1 MDGYMLLEAGDLVD
15 SPYGIGKLIRINN
28 NDALIKYFDS
38 PVNYEGIEQTVEIKH
53 LKKAEL
59 HAESLVYRYD
69 YEVAHWQIARVVGA
83 VPGGVRLHFPNKQ
96 QEDVSLNDIF
106 VRWDRPISDAAALLA
121 ERITYTPFWQDAR
134 LAYQHQMLKQ
144 RNACAGITSS
154 LSSSI
159 ELEPYQ
165 LAVARRVLSDP
176 IQRYLLADEV
186 GLGKTIEAGLIVRQH
201 ITENPLTHCVV
212 IVAPGVLHRQWQ
224 QELSARFHLEELLN
238 KSIHIIDMAA
248 FSTADPLSFRPDMLV
263 IDEAHQ
269 VGAWAWDAE
278 YEQRYASVNYLAQQS
293 EKLLLL
299 SATPVTGNEKNFLA
313 MLHLLDAKNYP
324 LTDTGLL
331 KFQQRIQQR
340 EEIGSLFYA
349 FNCENDN
356 MTLEEN
362 LEALTRMFPE
372 DEVLNVGR

>member
-1 MDGYMLLEAGDLVD
+1 MPLEVGDLVD

-38 PVNYEGIEQTVEIKH
+38 PVNYEGIEQTVEVKH

-201 ITENPLTHCVV
+201 VTENPLTHCVV
-212 IVAPGVLHRQWQ
+212 IVAPGVL
-224 QELSARFHLEELLN
+224 
-238 KSIHIIDMAA
+238 
-248 FSTADPLSFRPDMLV
+248 
-263 IDEAHQ
+263 
-269 VGAWAWDAE
+269 
-278 YEQRYASVNYLAQQS
+278 
-293 EKLLLL
+293 
-299 SATPVTGNEKNFLA
+299 
-313 MLHLLDAKNYP
+313 
-324 LTDTGLL
+324 
-331 KFQQRIQQR
+331 
-340 EEIGSLFYA
+340 
-349 FNCENDN
+349 
-356 MTLEEN
+356 
-362 LEALTRMFPE
+362 
-372 DEVLNVGR
+372 